1 VAQKGQYLTADREDI
16 LTDPG
21 GKQPGKREKQKQE
34 NEDKKEK
41 RIRN

>member
-1 VAQKGQYLTADREDI
+1 LTADASNI
-16 LTDPG
+16 LIDPG

-41 RIRN
+41 ELRIIIIQ